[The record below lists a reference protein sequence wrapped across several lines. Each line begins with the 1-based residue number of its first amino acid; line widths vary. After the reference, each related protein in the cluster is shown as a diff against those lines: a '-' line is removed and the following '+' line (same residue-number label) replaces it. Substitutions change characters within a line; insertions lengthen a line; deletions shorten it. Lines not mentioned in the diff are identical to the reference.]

1 MTDRPE
7 QNFYPQPDDTGHM
20 QSGFT
25 PYPAYS
31 PADPAAYAQPDL
43 AAFAQTD
50 YAAYPATGSD
60 PADAADRPM
69 PAHAAAPRRSHQRAL
84 AIGAASV
91 VALGAVG
98 GGAFLAGRDMALHG
112 SGSVAAQSVNL
123 PPPASNGTDGSGSG
137 SGSGSSGSGSS
148 GSGSSG
154 SGSGTYPGGSDSG
167 GYPGGSGSSGSGT
180 SGATATAAQTVGVV
194 DINTDLKY
202 QGAQA
207 AGTGMVLTSSGEI
220 LTNNHVVNGA
230 TSISV
235 TVISTGA
242 KYTASVVGTAPT
254 QDVAVLQLQNASG
267 LQTIKLGESNSVAV
281 GDAVTGVGNA
291 GGVGGA
297 PSAAAGTVTALD
309 QPITAADETGQNV
322 QHLTG
327 MIETDAAIQAGDS
340 GGPLYDASNEVIG
353 MDSAA
358 SAGATGTQAYAI
370 PIDHALQIAQQI
382 ESGSASSTVHIG
394 LPAFLGVSI
403 AASAVQ
409 GATVQS
415 TLDGGP
421 AAGAGITAGDVIT
434 SVGGTAINSGSDL
447 QAALRNYQPGQ
458 SVTVTWSD
466 QAGQSHTA
474 KVTLGT
480 GPAD

>member
-7 QNFYPQPDDTGHM
+7 QSPYPQPDDTGHL

-31 PADPAAYAQPDL
+31 PADPAAYAQPDP
-43 AAFAQTD
+43 AAFAHTD
-50 YAAYPATGSD
+50 YSAYPATGSD
-60 PADAADRPM
+60 PADRLM

-112 SGSVAAQSVNL
+112 NGSVAAQSVNL
-123 PPPASNGTDGSGSG
+123 PPPASNGTDGTGSG

-148 GSGSSG
+148 GSGSG
-154 SGSGTYPGGSDSG
+154 SYPGGSGSG

-180 SGATATAAQTVGVV
+180 GATATAAQTVGVV